1 MKSYSSSYSSKSFF
15 YAYPELALDRLE
27 DRYSKSA
34 SVKNKIAQIQGIL
47 RSCRIK
53 ASIANKITT
62 KLAPLLVPAGVK
74 SSIKGNIFNQIVE
87 KEIKKIRFNRSRYKI
102 HIEKSCKHL
111 QEKPDWMIEDTVTG
125 RILVG
130 YNQLDLWSGGHQINR
145 AGKYILDDTIHQRLA
160 RKKIQMVCVVY
171 SEFPSTSAKSNSCI
185 SKILRVGT
193 TKSRLVYPTGLA
205 NIISTF
211 IVNGP
216 GSRSI
221 RHSKETQSSTTICS
235 K

>member
-1 MKSYSSSYSSKSFF
+1 MKSSSSSSSFF
-15 YAYPELALDRLE
+15 CAYPELAIDRLE

-34 SVKNKIAQIQGIL
+34 SVKNKISEIQGIL

-53 ASIANKITT
+53 ASVADKITT

-87 KEIKKIRFNRSRYKI
+87 KEIKKIQFNRSRYKV
-102 HIEKSCKHL
+102 HIEKVCKHL

-145 AGKYILDDTIHQRLA
+145 AGKYILDETIHQRLA

-171 SEFPSTSAKSNSCI
+171 SEFPSHFKANSCV
-185 SKILRVGT
+185 SKIIRIGT
-193 TKSRLVYPTGLA
+193 AKSRLVYPKGLVD
-205 NIISTF
+205 IISTF

-216 GSRSI
+216 GSRGS
-221 RHSKETQSSTTICS
+221 RNSKKATTICS